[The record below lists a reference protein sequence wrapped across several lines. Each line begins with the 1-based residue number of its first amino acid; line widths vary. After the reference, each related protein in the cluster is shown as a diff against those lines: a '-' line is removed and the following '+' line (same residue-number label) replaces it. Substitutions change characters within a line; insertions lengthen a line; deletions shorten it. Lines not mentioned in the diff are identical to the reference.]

1 LYTGPRRI
9 RYRRPAPSFLPV
21 MTARPKDA
29 AARPSPAAHDPG
41 KDHVRVRLRR
51 IVIVFVRQDRHDV
64 GVGVILL
71 GILRQCASSRV
82 VELVAEQQDSAA
94 A

>member
-1 LYTGPRRI
+1 
-9 RYRRPAPSFLPV
+9 
-21 MTARPKDA
+21 
-29 AARPSPAAHDPG
+29 
-41 KDHVRVRLRR
+41 
-51 IVIVFVRQDRHDV
+51 VRQDRHDV

>member
-1 LYTGPRRI
+1 M
-9 RYRRPAPSFLPV
+9 LPQDPHQRT
-21 MTARPKDA
+21 MTWAKTTRA
-29 AARPSPAAHDPG
+29 C
-41 KDHVRVRLRR
+41 LRR
-51 IVIVFVRQDRHDV
+51 ILIVFVREDRHDV

>member
-1 LYTGPRRI
+1 
-9 RYRRPAPSFLPV
+9 
-21 MTARPKDA
+21 MTTRPKDA

-82 VELVAEQQDSAA
+82 VELMAEQQDSSAPEPDLEQSRHDCFHA
-94 A
+94 HNLVTD

>member
-1 LYTGPRRI
+1 MLPQDPHQRTRI
-9 RYRRPAPSFLPV
+9 LR
-21 MTARPKDA
+21 
-29 AARPSPAAHDPG
+29 
-41 KDHVRVRLRR
+41 KDHARVRQRR